1 MRLPPAAVRL
11 STPQEKTPAKPP
23 SARRDLRIAA
33 AIAAP
38 LLAFTLLIT
47 PLQLGEI
54 LQIAGVTGVTHTG
67 LFNWIAR
74 TPDSAPLNFLAQ
86 VPFLAA
92 FGNNRFGA
100 RILSYSLALATC
112 YLFVRWTR
120 RIPLQRPYLAL
131 AAFLLLPLHYVLATR
146 GQPFEQGLLVSLAST
161 VCFFSV
167 VGRQTVLRAAIYAGL
182 LLVCLY
188 TDPYSFL
195 PALGLLAALFVFVNR
210 AHERR
215 ALWYLLPAT
224 VVPVLL
230 FLPYVVWAHGHIATG
245 WLFEPAAFPAG
256 TPTFLQPF
264 YMLVTQGWAACGLTF
279 LFLWAMAAAV
289 WYAARWP
296 TAAMGKRRILV
307 CCLGAVVLTLVLA
320 LCLDA
325 AKGRGFAAQHVVWI
339 APELIVAAFLG
350 LERVGK
356 LLRSRG
362 MVLAGAIAILVLSA
376 VSDITYLSS
385 NLPDIGREAKLVG
398 PELTG
403 DSCVVF
409 VSEGYSKP
417 LFLVFQ
423 PQLAARECMNFFHR
437 KIVLASHPYVRPDQ
451 QSDAESFFRGLN
463 FVQQKQIRAGGGQ
476 IIVMRQKQ

>member
-1 MRLPPAAVRL
+1 M
-11 STPQEKTPAKPP
+11 
-23 SARRDLRIAA
+23 
-33 AIAAP
+33 AAP
-38 LLAFTLLIT
+38 LLALTLFIP

-54 LQIAGVTGVTHTG
+54 LQIAGVTGVTHSG
-67 LFNWIAR
+67 LFDWIAR
-74 TPDSAPLNFLAQ
+74 TPGSAPLHFLVQ
-86 VPFLAA
+86 FPFLAA
-92 FGNNRFGA
+92 LGNNRFGA
-100 RILSYSLALATC
+100 RILSYLLAMAAC

-120 RIPLQRPYLAL
+120 RIPLQRPYLGL
-131 AAFLLLPLHYVLATR
+131 AAFLLLPVHYMLATR
-146 GQPFEQGLLVSLAST
+146 GQPFEQGLLLSLAAT

-167 VGRQTVLRAAIYAGL
+167 VGRQTVLRATIYAGL
-182 LLVCLY
+182 LLLCLY

-195 PALGLLAALFVFVNR
+195 PAVGLLAALFVFVNR

-224 VVPVLL
+224 VAPVLL
-230 FLPYVVWAHGHIATG
+230 FLPYLVLAHGRTATD
-245 WLFEPAAFPAG
+245 WLFEPANFPAG

-264 YMLVTQGWAACGLTF
+264 YALVAQGWAVCGLAF
-279 LFLWAMAAAV
+279 LFVWALAAAA

-307 CCLGAVVLTLVLA
+307 CCLGAVVFTIVLA

-325 AKGRGFAAQHVVWI
+325 TEGRGFAAQHIVWI

-362 MVLAGAIAILVLSA
+362 IVFSGAVAILTLSA
-376 VSDITYLSS
+376 VSDIAYLSS
-385 NLPDIGREAKLVG
+385 NPPDIGREAKLVS

-409 VSEGYSKP
+409 VSEHYSKS

-437 KIVLASHPYVRPDQ
+437 KIVLASHAYVRPDQ

-463 FVQQKQIRAGGGQ
+463 FVEQKRIRVGGGQ
-476 IIVMRQKQ
+476 IIVMRQHY